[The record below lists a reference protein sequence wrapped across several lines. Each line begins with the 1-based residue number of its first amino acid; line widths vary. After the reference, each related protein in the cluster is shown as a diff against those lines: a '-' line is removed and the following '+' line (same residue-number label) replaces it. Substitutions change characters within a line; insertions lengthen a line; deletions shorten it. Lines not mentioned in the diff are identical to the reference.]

1 MPRAVGGDASR
12 QTWHKARNR
21 SYLVKKQTDQQL
33 LREKTCPRRVVTGNP
48 DSRVPGRGQ
57 SRRRAPTAV
66 PNRPSPFAPRWLLG
80 LCLLGPSAGN
90 GGSARSSRT
99 SSSLW
104 LRPVVVGSASADH
117 TLRGPSPRRSLV
129 RLLRPAVS
137 SPTVVSPRISR
148 PLPPPVSPSVL
159 LRPGSRLVRRRQGET
174 LPGEARPGIKDAG
187 HLTRIPSPHSP
198 ERKKTLCT
206 AGGGEAQGVS
216 CRLPCPWRGWAAIR
230 TGP

>member
-1 MPRAVGGDASR
+1 MPRSGRGLGRVVCGAPEMPRAVGGDASR

-104 LRPVVVGSASADH
+104 LRSVVVGSASADH
-117 TLRGPSPRRSLV
+117 TLRGPSRAVPWCGCSAPLSPAPPSPRGFPGPSLRQCRQASSSGPAPASCAAVRAKPSLV
-129 RLLRPAVS
+129 RPDRE
-137 SPTVVSPRISR
+137 SR
-148 PLPPPVSPSVL
+148 
-159 LRPGSRLVRRRQGET
+159 T
-174 LPGEARPGIKDAG
+174 LG
-187 HLTRIPSPHSP
+187 T
-198 ERKKTLCT
+198 
-206 AGGGEAQGVS
+206 
-216 CRLPCPWRGWAAIR
+216 
-230 TGP
+230 